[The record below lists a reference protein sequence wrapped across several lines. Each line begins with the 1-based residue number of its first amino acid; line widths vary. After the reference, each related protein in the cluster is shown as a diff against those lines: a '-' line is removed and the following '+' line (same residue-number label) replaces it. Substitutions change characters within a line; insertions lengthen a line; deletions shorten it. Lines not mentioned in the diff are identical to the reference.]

1 MRYLT
6 VTKRTLSAKN
16 QALRLCISLKR
27 LIRLALSGSN
37 QQIGR
42 RLPKSVLQKYRASR
56 VKLPR
61 RSIEISRKL
70 LSNQMLM
77 PNQLLII
84 QVSKLCILNKLLS
97 LNRRRKHRLYKEHSR
112 QLRKNRKSNS
122 TLRKISSS
130 TLRLLRATTTES

>member
-16 QALRLCISLKR
+16 QPLRLCISLRR

-70 LSNQMLM
+70 LSNRLLM

-97 LNRRRKHRLYKEHSR
+97 LNRRRKHRLYKKHSR

-122 TLRKISSS
+122 ALRKISSS
-130 TLRLLRATTTES
+130 TLRLQ